1 MRVSIIGVGLMGGS
15 LGMALRKRLK
25 AFVKGHVRR
34 EETGMKAVELGALD
48 EWSLSLEESVKNAD
62 YVFFATPV
70 KSIINIFKEAQPF
83 LKKGTLVSDLGSTKR
98 SIVREITPV
107 LRDDLAF
114 IGGHPMTGSE
124 KSGIEHAR
132 ADLYEGATYI
142 LTPVPPYDRGRIDE
156 LIEIIKSLGANP
168 FIIDPEKHDLLVALV
183 SHLPYLISVSLV
195 KLLDEDPEAEKVVA
209 GNFRDLT
216 RPASSDPTMWK
227 DILRDNRDFIKGKL
241 FKLYEI
247 MVKVLEMKE
256 EDLYQFLSSIKNRR
270 DSIFLTRLS

>member
-1 MRVSIIGVGLMGGS
+1 
-15 LGMALRKRLK
+15 
-25 AFVKGHVRR
+25 
-34 EETGMKAVELGALD
+34 
-48 EWSLSLEESVKNAD
+48 
-62 YVFFATPV
+62 
-70 KSIINIFKEAQPF
+70 
-83 LKKGTLVSDLGSTKR
+83 
-98 SIVREITPV
+98 
-107 LRDDLAF
+107 
-114 IGGHPMTGSE
+114 
-124 KSGIEHAR
+124 
-132 ADLYEGATYI
+132 
-142 LTPVPPYDRGRIDE
+142 
-156 LIEIIKSLGANP
+156 
-168 FIIDPEKHDLLVALV
+168 
-183 SHLPYLISVSLV
+183 LV